1 MPYGLFDYGGT
12 INTMGLSPD
21 YSQMETLCK
30 NGTYDPV
37 AGIVAP
43 CRNKGGEVSPRKL
56 RQRPTTP
63 PCAPTMKTGNCL
75 YKLA

>member
-12 INTMGLSPD
+12 INTMGLSPN
-21 YSQMETLCK
+21 YYNMEVLCK
-30 NGTYDPV
+30 NGTWDITS
-37 AGIVAP
+37 GIIAP
-43 CRNKGGEVSPRKL
+43 CKTKGGEATPR
-56 RQRPTTP
+56 RTRDRTP

>member
-12 INTMGLSPD
+12 INTMGLSPTN
-21 YSQMETLCK
+21 QMEEVLCK
-30 NGTYDPV
+30 NGTWDITS
-37 AGIVAP
+37 GIVAP
-43 CRNKGGEVSPRKL
+43 CKSRGGEAIPRQIRL
-56 RQRPTTP
+56 PRPP